1 MYGQGYSNVD
11 WRTLSPNSIWP
22 DSTYDSNG
30 HVAGEA
36 VYQSGLFNI
45 ALDNGS
51 EWDTRKLS
59 NIDTL
64 TVNNQSQVNVEN
76 SGLLADTI
84 TLTNAS
90 SLNIGDSGGVATDH
104 LYLDSDSRAALTEE
118 TAELYANTITVDN
131 GAELALGLGQVDT
144 HTMVLTDGG
153 VLNVASRDYVLNS
166 DLNNARYIT
175 NDKRSADYDYGC
187 GD

>member
-1 MYGQGYSNVD
+1 MYGRGYSNVD

-22 DSTYDSNG
+22 DSIYDSNA

-51 EWDTRKLS
+51 EWDTRKMS

-90 SLNIGDSGGVATDH
+90 SLNIGDNGGVATDH

-131 GAELALGLGQVDT
+131 GAELALGLGQLIRT
-144 HTMVLTDGG
+144 LWF
-153 VLNVASRDYVLNS
+153 
-166 DLNNARYIT
+166 
-175 NDKRSADYDYGC
+175 
-187 GD
+187 